1 MTPILA
7 AMAAAS
13 MLAQEPSAPDAVQAI
28 EVTAAG
34 RIKGDMQ
41 TGTLAYP
48 PAFFT
53 AVRPSTALDM
63 INWLPGFTVED
74 TRDFRGLEG
83 STGNVLIDGKPPT
96 SKTDTLL
103 SVLRRIPSAQVER
116 VDLIV
121 GGAPGINMR
130 GRNVMANVVLKV
142 SATSTGAITAGATID
157 R

>member
-1 MTPILA
+1 MSPILA
-7 AMAAAS
+7 AVAA
-13 MLAQEPSAPDAVQAI
+13 LVAQNAAPAPEAVQAI

-48 PAFFT
+48 PTFFT

-96 SKTDTLL
+96 SKTDPLL
-103 SVLRRIPSAQVER
+103 SVLRRIPSSQVER

-121 GGAPGINMR
+121 GHRCFPLACCVFRMHLFI
-130 GRNVMANVVLKV
+130 
-142 SATSTGAITAGATID
+142 S
-157 R
+157 